1 METGFTEQ
9 ETQDQQDHQEEA
21 QPEWF
26 QDFVE
31 QYDYDKP
38 QRGEILKGT
47 ILDIAENSILLDVG
61 LKRDAIVTSQ
71 DLDQVDSEIVDNLEE
86 GDEVFV
92 SVIRTPI
99 GDDDLLVSLNRGI
112 AYKNWVKAEEHLES
126 DELLELVIIDQNRG
140 GLLVDFHNLRGFVPN
155 SHIPS
160 LRRGSSNQ
168 KANEIKAEM
177 IGDTLPVKVIE
188 VNRKQRRLVF
198 SARVAQKEQ
207 RVKRLKELE
216 PGDIIKSRVV
226 NVVDF
231 GVFVDLDGVDGLVHK
246 SEIAWDRVYDPS
258 KYFSVGDEIEVKVV
272 DVDVERERVS
282 LSRKSL
288 LPNPWE
294 KLEDKY
300 DEGDLVEGKV
310 VSVLDFGAFVELPEG
325 LQGLVHVSEIG
336 YANMGDPESVVQE
349 GDKVLVRILNVEP
362 DRERVSLSMRRVP
375 VDDQLAWMM
384 EEEEQAEEA
393 EEAAFEGE
401 EPVEADQAEPEDE
414 EIEAESG
421 EGVEGP
427 LDEAAED
434 DEALEEA
441 ELEEEEAPDQ
451 VESEDDAAES
461 DAGGEDAEPEEG
473 AESDEDAEET
483 ASEDD
488 AAEEDQEAEETAQE
502 PDPESA
508 DDGEEAESEAV
519 EEDEE
524 EDDAAEDA
532 EGDEEGQED

>member
-1 METGFTEQ
+1 METGITEQ
-9 ETQDQQDHQEEA
+9 ETQDQQEKQEEA

-26 QDFVE
+26 QEFVD

-38 QRGEILKGT
+38 QRGEILKGV

-71 DLDQVDSEIVDNLEE
+71 DLDQVDSDIVGNLEE

-126 DELLELVIIDQNRG
+126 DELLELEIIDQNRG

-288 LPNPWE
+288 LPNPWD

-349 GDKVLVRILNVEP
+349 GDKVLVRILNIEP

-393 EEAAFEGE
+393 EEAAFDNE
-401 EPVEADQAEPEDE
+401 EPGEAEQAEPEDME
-414 EIEAESG
+414 TEAEA
-421 EGVEGP
+421 
-427 LDEAAED
+427 EAAQEPS
-434 DEALEEA
+434 EEA
-441 ELEEEEAPDQ
+441 A
-451 VESEDDAAES
+451 
-461 DAGGEDAEPEEG
+461 
-473 AESDEDAEET
+473 
-483 ASEDD
+483 
-488 AAEEDQEAEETAQE
+488 AAEEDQAASGAESEEEAVEDAEAGEDVEPEEAVEDAEADEGTESEEPSAEE
-502 PDPESA
+502 
-508 DDGEEAESEAV
+508 GEEAEPEAV
-519 EEDEE
+519 EEGEE
-524 EDDAAEDA
+524 EDDAEADADDDQEGEED
-532 EGDEEGQED
+532 